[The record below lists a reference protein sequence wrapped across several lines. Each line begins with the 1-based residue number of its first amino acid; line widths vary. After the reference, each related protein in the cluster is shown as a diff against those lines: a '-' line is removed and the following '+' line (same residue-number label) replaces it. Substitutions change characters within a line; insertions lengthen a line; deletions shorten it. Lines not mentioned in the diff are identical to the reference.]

1 LTYLLTKSYDV
12 IGVHSCGKS
21 ARLSGHSCCFR
32 HQSALQNVL
41 MVGLAML

>member
-21 ARLSGHSCCFR
+21 ARLSGHSCLR